1 MRTQY
6 TVAGQSIPTITIS
19 YGSFLILWGIVIS
32 QISESN
38 SITSYFP
45 SLLGAP
51 LLLSGILANAIP
63 EKRKL
68 WMHIAATF
76 GLLSALGG
84 TRFFMVISD
93 GFNYASSS
101 MLMLLV
107 TGAIYTYIC
116 VQSFIWFR
124 KNKEEIEAKIS
135 ALSEASAGL
144 AQKMY
149 AEQAEAGQ
157 QEAEAGGSN
166 EDNDAVEAE
175 FEEVK
180 EDEKKG

>member
-101 MLMLLV
+101 MLMLLI

-124 KNKEEIEAKIS
+124 KNKEEIEA
-135 ALSEASAGL
+135 LR
-144 AQKMY
+144 M
-149 AEQAEAGQ
+149 
-157 QEAEAGGSN
+157 QEMKSN
-166 EDNDAVEAE
+166 TPEMKSDTPEDNQKTIVQNITYNINDSAISGDISNSVN
-175 FEEVK
+175 
-180 EDEKKG
+180 EKL